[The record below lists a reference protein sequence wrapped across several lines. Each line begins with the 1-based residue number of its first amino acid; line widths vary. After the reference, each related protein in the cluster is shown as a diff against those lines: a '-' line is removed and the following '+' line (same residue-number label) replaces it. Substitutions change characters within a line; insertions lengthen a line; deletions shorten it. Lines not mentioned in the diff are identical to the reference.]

1 MSTKPT
7 DQDQSDKT
15 QDADSTGVY
24 DARQLAA
31 AAKQQPPPAHDGT
44 GEWTA
49 SGEAANAEFSV
60 SEHPPVSLPG
70 TIGAKDPGAELLGGG
85 TACYLPQATAE
96 AGDSES
102 GSPMGTVDFPVS
114 AATGEYDPNALAS
127 PAVKRP
133 TGKAGSTP
141 TAGRCGRYN
150 LKRFHAKGGMGE
162 IWLAE
167 DPVIGR
173 SVALKRMLAPRP
185 DRQRRF
191 LVEAQVTGQL
201 EHPGI
206 VPVHELGVN
215 EQGHPFYTMKFV
227 RGRTLQKAV
236 AEFHA
241 AKHAP
246 GAREVEQFRLLEIFL
261 SLCQTV
267 AYAHSR
273 GVLHRDLKPEN
284 VILGP
289 FGETLLLDW
298 GMAKVLGQ
306 PEEPPDADAPA
317 PVDLRDG
324 VSHTETQAGSIMGTP
339 GYMASETA
347 LGLNE
352 EVDQRSDVYLLGA
365 TLFEMLTG
373 RPPRQGRTIQE
384 LIQKAQ
390 NDPAASARKVNP
402 HVSKALDAICLKAM
416 AFRKEDRYPG
426 AREMAE
432 DVQRY
437 VAREPVSAYPE
448 PFLKRAERWV
458 RRHRQA
464 LVRTVG
470 AILFLVL
477 AGSGYVALREA
488 ERRGADALRESNHLK
503 ELNQVR
509 LDLKEFRRL
518 TDEARFFAATTDPV
532 SEHAPY
538 FDPREG
544 EEKARA
550 ALALGGKWVSGSLI
564 TLPLPEEQEALKN
577 ELYDLHLILAQTLS
591 QREADAPAAHETLA
605 LLQEAEPLAPPSRG
619 YYRLSAWANGLL
631 GQEKQ
636 AAEDRQHADDPRTP
650 VASLDHFLLGEQY
663 RTASAH
669 SSKGEAKRKEWQ
681 ADPSGLEKAAEEY
694 RQGLRIDPDHYWL
707 HFQLGRCYLSLGR
720 FGEAV
725 EALGACVALRP
736 EAPWAYSVRG
746 LALAQQNHFAEAE
759 RDLDRAVQLSPDSR
773 PSRLNRGVVYWNQKK
788 YDPALADFEAVLQP
802 PKEKRLVEAAY
813 YRGQLHL
820 QLGEVQKALKDF
832 DEVAAE
838 NPSFLPVY
846 PLRARI
852 HIAKGENAAA
862 LADLDAY
869 LAGRPAANHDGDVH
883 GKRGRLLRHRGR
895 KQWLRSVRGDVHGKR
910 GRLLRLLYAELPLDQ
925 RGNPSVLALAA
936 LAVDELS
943 KSAAADA
950 GSAEVLEDLGAML
963 ELTGRLDEALR
974 AYSKGIALAP
984 KALTLR
990 LKRGWAYEQTGEH
1003 DKAQADFAAGA
1014 DIDPDNAEA
1023 HPGLGYVNA
1032 LRKLPAEAQ
1041 READLALLRGANDYL
1056 ILHNVACI
1064 YAALSQAGGRQTPA
1078 HQEAAMALLRRA
1090 VELWKSNKTGPDEI
1104 DLIRGET
1111 AFQPLKDR
1119 VDFQKLL
1126 HGGDS

>member
-7 DQDQSDKT
+7 DQDQSDKA
-15 QDADSTGVY
+15 QDAESTGVY

-49 SGEAANAEFSV
+49 SGEAANVKSPL
-60 SEHPPVSLPG
+60 SKDPQVSLPE
-70 TIGAKDPGAELLGGG
+70 TIGANDPGAELLGGG

-96 AGDSES
+96 AGDGEAEM
-102 GSPMGTVDFPVS
+102 GAGTVDFPAS
-114 AATGEYDPNALAS
+114 AGVTGEYDAAATAL

-167 DPVIGR
+167 DPAIGR

-227 RGRTLQKAV
+227 RGRTLQKAI

-246 GAREVEQFRLLEIFL
+246 GAREVEQFKLLEIFL

-273 GVLHRDLKPEN
+273 SVLHRDLKPEN
-284 VILGP
+284 VIVGP

-306 PEEPPDADAPA
+306 PDEAAGADAPA

-324 VSHTETQAGSIMGTP
+324 ASHTETQAGSIMGTP
-339 GYMASETA
+339 GYMAPETA

-373 RPPRQGRTIQE
+373 QPPRQGRTLQE

-390 NDPAASARKVNP
+390 NDPATSARKVNP

-416 AFRKEDRYPG
+416 AFRKEDRYQG
-426 AREMAE
+426 ARELAD
-432 DVQRY
+432 DVRLY
-437 VAREPVSAYPE
+437 VAGEPVSAYPE

-464 LVRTVG
+464 LVRTAG
-470 AILFLVL
+470 AMLLLVL
-477 AGSGYVALREA
+477 ASSGYVALREA
-488 ERRGADALRESNHLK
+488 ERRGADALRESTHLK
-503 ELNQVR
+503 ELNQAR
-509 LDLKEFRRL
+509 LDVKEFRRL

-564 TLPLPEEQEALKN
+564 TLPLPEEHEALKN
-577 ELYDLHLILAQTLS
+577 ELYDLHLILAQTLR

-605 LLQEAEPLAPPSRG
+605 LLETAGPLAPPSRG
-619 YYRLSAWANGLL
+619 YYRLRAWANGLL
-631 GQEKQ
+631 GDEKQ
-636 AAEDRQHADDPRTP
+636 AAEDRQLADDPRTP

-663 RTASAH
+663 RTASVH
-669 SSKGEAKRKEWQ
+669 SAKGEAERKEWQ
-681 ADPSGLEKAAEEY
+681 PDPKGLEKAAEEY
-694 RQGLRIDPDHYWL
+694 RQGLRIDPGHYWL

-746 LALAQQNHFAEAE
+746 LALAQQNHFGEAE

-813 YRGQLHL
+813 YRGQLYL
-820 QLGEVQKALKDF
+820 QLGEVQKALEDF
-832 DEVAAE
+832 DQAAAE

-852 HIAKGENAAA
+852 HIAKGENAAG
-862 LADLDAY
+862 LADLYAY
-869 LAGRPAANHDGDVH
+869 LAGRPAANHDGDA
-883 GKRGRLLRHRGR
+883 
-895 KQWLRSVRGDVHGKR
+895 HGKR
-910 GRLLRLLYAELPLDQ
+910 GRLLRLLYAELPRDQ
-925 RGNPSVLALAA
+925 RGNPSAQALAA
-936 LAVDELS
+936 LAVDELR

-950 GSAEVLEDLGAML
+950 GSAEVFEDLGAML
-963 ELTGRLDEALR
+963 ELTNRLDEALR

-1023 HPGLGYVNA
+1023 HSGLGYVNA

-1090 VELWKSNKTGPDEI
+1090 VELWKRNKTGPDEI
-1104 DLIRGET
+1104 DLIKGET

-1119 VDFQKLL
+1119 ADFQKLI